1 MDKVRAG
8 SVYYYDPVPWDR
20 ITPPYGVQAGL
31 LKPGDR
37 VRVVNLPGCPK
48 ANTMRMCHIETE
60 AQTKNRRGELRGE
73 FLGLV
78 MVGSLVKEKP
88 ATHFQIFD
96 ITDPAKPKAVS
107 AALPDRARVEQGA
120 GAVGSIN
127 PEKRYEVREVPAG
140 T

>member
-60 AQTKNRRGELRGE
+60 SRAKKDRQGRHVGE

-78 MVGSLVKEKP
+78 MVASLSKEP
-88 ATHFQIFD
+88 
-96 ITDPAKPKAVS
+96 
-107 AALPDRARVEQGA
+107 
-120 GAVGSIN
+120 
-127 PEKRYEVREVPAG
+127 PEPEDCVHVPAPRVVPPLG
-140 T
+140 DPLPTCAKCGMIYMDSDNEEDD

>member
-8 SVYYYDPVPWDR
+8 SVYFYDPVPMDC
-20 ITPPYGVQAGL
+20 IMQPHGVQAGL

-78 MVGSLVKEKP
+78 MVSSLSKEPPKP
-88 ATHFQIFD
+88 EDCVH
-96 ITDPAKPKAVS
+96 
-107 AALPDRARVEQGA
+107 
-120 GAVGSIN
+120 
-127 PEKRYEVREVPAG
+127 VPAPRVVPPLG
-140 T
+140 DPLPTCAKCGMIYMDSDNEEDE